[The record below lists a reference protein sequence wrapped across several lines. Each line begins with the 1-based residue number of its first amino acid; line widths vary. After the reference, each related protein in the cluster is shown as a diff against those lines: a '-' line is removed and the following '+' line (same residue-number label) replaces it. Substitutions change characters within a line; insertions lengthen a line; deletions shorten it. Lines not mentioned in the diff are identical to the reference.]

1 MPIELCYAQSA
12 HALCSACCPLS
23 PLGGAEQKN
32 KKKKK
37 KSEGNECAL
46 GPFEPSWCFNVSVKE
61 HTHSLLGLVPTPM
74 LSPKK
79 KKKRGGVG

>member
-23 PLGGAEQKN
+23 PLRGRGAQQ

-37 KSEGNECAL
+37 KKKVRGNECAL
-46 GPFEPSWCFNVSVKE
+46 GPFESSWSFNVSVKE

-74 LSPKK
+74 LPKK
-79 KKKRGGVG
+79 KKKTGG

>member
-23 PLGGAEQKN
+23 PLEGEVRNKRTT
-32 KKKKK
+32 KKKKVR
-37 KSEGNECAL
+37 GNECAL
-46 GPFEPSWCFNVSVKE
+46 GPFEMSWRFNVSVKE

-74 LSPKK
+74 PSKQ
-79 KKKRGGVG
+79 KKRVG